1 MRRSYIFV
9 FEDKFGTQ
17 ENVKNYIDN
26 IPEILN
32 WRYELPNSFFL
43 VSDLSAQELFDKIKP
58 FNESGKFLI
67 SETTSNKQGWLV
79 KDSWK
84 IMNKKLLPG
93 QDE

>member
-17 ENVKNYIDN
+17 EAIKDYIDL

-43 VSDLSAQELFDKIKP
+43 VSELSAQELYEKIKP
-58 FNESGKFLI
+58 FNAVGKFLI
-67 SETTSNKQGWLV
+67 SETTGNKQGWLV
-79 KDSWK
+79 KDSWN

-93 QDE
+93 EDA